1 MVVGFIG
8 DKNRIPE
15 IDISL
20 EDNQIWKQDNF
31 EAKIYHVPGHTSG
44 HIAFHFLKKKKFSQ
58 VILYFL

>member
-1 MVVGFIG
+1 MVGFIG

-44 HIAFHFLKKKKFSQ
+44 HIAFSFF
-58 VILYFL
+58 